1 MHPHFWLV
9 LVSYP
14 HKEAVYINISF
25 VLLIQNKKN
34 NVLSQ
39 YKTPLYIHVGILV
52 MRSRVKAATKLF
64 HTSGSKSA
72 KNMYVYS
79 YI

>member
-14 HKEAVYINISF
+14 HKEAVYINIDF
-25 VLLIQNKKN
+25 VLLIQNKN
-34 NVLSQ
+34 
-39 YKTPLYIHVGILV
+39 TPLYIHVGILV
-52 MRSRVKAATKLF
+52 MHFSVKAATKRF
-64 HTSGSKSA
+64 HTSGTKSA